1 MHTSFLLQ
9 PIYPFRLD
17 YTIWALRRRGKNIVD
32 LWSHERY
39 TRLFFIENQLIKV
52 DVEQKNEKDILV
64 STNIKISSQIK
75 IELIRLLEMMFGLNR
90 NLHNFYRIAE
100 EDPYLTSMVRQ
111 FKGLK
116 PPRFP
121 SIFEALVNA
130 ISCQQLSLDAGLQ
143 IQNRFVQYV
152 GKSMNDAFGTFYLFP
167 LPKDVASCSIPELK
181 KLGFSTNKC
190 RTLIELSLRIIADE
204 TLFDNL
210 EDRTNNEIVTFL
222 CQFKG
227 IGRWSAEYV
236 LLRGLGKIEM
246 FPGDDVGAAKN
257 LQLLLGIKTKLDYEQ
272 ISKITKKWYPY
283 AGFIYF
289 HLLLQKLNNKG
300 LLDKPNLNSQDA

>member
-1 MHTSFLLQ
+1 MHTSFLLH
-9 PIYPFRLD
+9 PTHPFRLD
-17 YTIWALRRRGKNIVD
+17 YTVWALRRRSKNGVD
-32 LWSHERY
+32 LWNNERY

-52 DVEQKNEKDILV
+52 NVEQKNEKEILV
-64 STNIKISSQIK
+64 STNKKISPKIK
-75 IELIRLLEMMFGLNR
+75 IELIRLLEMMLGLNR
-90 NLHNFYRIAE
+90 NLLNFYRIAE
-100 EDPYLTSMVRQ
+100 QDPYLTPMVKQ

-143 IQNRFVQYV
+143 IQNRLVQYV
-152 GKSMNDAFGTFYLFP
+152 GKSMNDADGTFYAFP
-167 LPKDVASCSIPELK
+167 TPKDVANCSIPELK

-190 RTLIELSLRIIADE
+190 RTLIELSSRIIADE
-204 TLFDNL
+204 TLFDDL
-210 EDRTNNEIVTFL
+210 EVKTNNEIVTFL

-236 LLRGLGKIEM
+236 LLRGLGRIEM

-257 LQLLLGIKTKLDYEQ
+257 LQLLLHLKTKLDYEQ

-300 LLDKPNLNSQDA
+300 LLETSAI

>member
-1 MHTSFLLQ
+1 M
-9 PIYPFRLD
+9 
-17 YTIWALRRRGKNIVD
+17 
-32 LWSHERY
+32 
-39 TRLFFIENQLIKV
+39 
-52 DVEQKNEKDILV
+52 
-64 STNIKISSQIK
+64 
-75 IELIRLLEMMFGLNR
+75 
-90 NLHNFYRIAE
+90 
-100 EDPYLTSMVRQ
+100 
-111 FKGLK
+111 
-116 PPRFP
+116 
-121 SIFEALVNA
+121 
-130 ISCQQLSLDAGLQ
+130 
-143 IQNRFVQYV
+143 
-152 GKSMNDAFGTFYLFP
+152 
-167 LPKDVASCSIPELK
+167 
-181 KLGFSTNKC
+181 
-190 RTLIELSLRIIADE
+190 
-204 TLFDNL
+204 FDNL